1 MRRFPEPRVATP
13 ELHTPAQYLRWLA
26 RAYRRPLILAG
37 ALGIVQMAA
46 QALYPA
52 AIGRA
57 IQIGIVAGDRGA
69 VLIWSAAV
77 LLLTA
82 IQAIAGTLRDRAA
95 FTSSLGAAY
104 RTVQVITRHAA
115 MLGANL
121 RAKASAGDI
130 VSISVGDV
138 THIRGALDSAVA
150 RGFGGIAAIFII
162 AILMLRA
169 YWQLGLVVLVGVP
182 LITFAITGLIDRL
195 HARQLDALE
204 LQGQLTARAGD
215 IARGLRVLRGI
226 GGEELFARW
235 YREDS
240 ERARGAAV
248 RLAAAEARLD
258 TAKVLLPGLLLAAIV
273 WLGGKQVLDGRL
285 RAGELVAFYGYAVFL
300 ASAVRWLT
308 AGIAALARGYAAARR
323 ITRFLSLEPDHGARR
338 AGDGDPLA
346 AAAAAL
352 HDPRSGVRAEHG
364 RLTAIVCAAEGEAE
378 VLADR
383 LGGYAPSDV
392 TYGEVPLRGLPAD
405 AVRRHVLVADNQAS
419 LFAGT
424 LGAELDP
431 RDRAAAGGAAVQH
444 AVDIAYARDI
454 VEALPDGLATH
465 LASPDQELSGGQRQ
479 RLRLARALLVDPDV
493 LILVEPTNAVDA
505 NTEARIAERLRAER
519 EGRTTIVFTSSP
531 VLLAYADHVAYVE
544 QLRVSAS
551 GRHAEL
557 VQVAGYRSIVTREA
571 AP

>member
-13 ELHTPAQYLRWLA
+13 ELRTPAQYLLWLA
-26 RAYRRPLILAG
+26 KAYRRPLILAG

-46 QALYPA
+46 QALYPV
-52 AIGRA
+52 AIGSA
-57 IQIGIVAGDRGA
+57 IQTGILAGDRGA
-69 VLIWSAAV
+69 VLRWSAAI

-82 IQAIAGTLRDRAA
+82 IQAVTGTLRDRAA

-115 MLGANL
+115 MLGARL

-130 VSISVGDV
+130 VSIGVADV
-138 THIRGALDSAVA
+138 THIRGAMDSAVA
-150 RGFGGIAAIFII
+150 RGLGGIVAILII
-162 AILMLRA
+162 ALLMLRA
-169 YWQLGLVVLVGVP
+169 YWQLGLVVLAGVP
-182 LITFAITGLIDRL
+182 LITFAITGLIERL

-204 LQGQLTARAGD
+204 LQGQLAARAGD
-215 IARGLRVLRGI
+215 IARGIRVLRGI

-235 YREDS
+235 YREDA
-240 ERARGAAV
+240 ERTRAAAV
-248 RLAAAEARLD
+248 RLASAEARLD
-258 TAKVLLPGLLLAAIV
+258 MAKVLLPGLLLAAIV
-273 WLGGKQVLDGRL
+273 WLGGEQVLDGRL

-323 ITRFLSLEPDHGARR
+323 ITRFLGLEPDHDARR
-338 AGDGDPLA
+338 ADDGDPLA

-352 HDPRSGVRAEHG
+352 HDPGSGVHAEPG
-364 RLTAIVCAAEGEAE
+364 RLTAIVCASESDAETIAS
-378 VLADR
+378 R

-405 AVRRHVLVADNQAS
+405 AVRRHVLVADNEAS

-431 RDRAAAGGAAVQH
+431 RDRGAGVQH
-444 AVDIAYARDI
+444 AIDIACARDV

-465 LASPDQELSGGQRQ
+465 LPAPDQELSGGQRQ
-479 RLRLARALLVDPDV
+479 RLRLARALLFDPDV

-505 NTEARIAERLRAER
+505 NTEARIAARLLAER

-531 VLLAYADHVAYVE
+531 VLLAHADHVAYVE
-544 QLRVSAS
+544 GLRVSAS

-557 VQVAGYRSIVTREA
+557 LQVAGYRSIVTRGGA
-571 AP
+571 S